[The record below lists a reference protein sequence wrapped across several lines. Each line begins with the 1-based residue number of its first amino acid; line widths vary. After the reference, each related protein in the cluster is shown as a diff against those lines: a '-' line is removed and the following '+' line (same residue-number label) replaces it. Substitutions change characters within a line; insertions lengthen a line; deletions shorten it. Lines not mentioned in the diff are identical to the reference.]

1 MYIFKHLN
9 IYTYTSKDCGNQEEA
24 KKDDEDNSRCNNG
37 NMTNDCTGVVKPIED
52 NSTKVIPVTG
62 FYIINL
68 LFKINLQFF
77 R

>member
-9 IYTYTSKDCGNQEEA
+9 IYTYISKDGSNQEEA
-24 KKDDEDNSRCNNG
+24 KKDEETNIRCNNG
-37 NMTNDCTGVVKPIED
+37 NMTTDCTGVMIPIED
-52 NSTKVIPVTG
+52 NSIQVVPVTW

-68 LFKINLQFF
+68 LFIINLHFS